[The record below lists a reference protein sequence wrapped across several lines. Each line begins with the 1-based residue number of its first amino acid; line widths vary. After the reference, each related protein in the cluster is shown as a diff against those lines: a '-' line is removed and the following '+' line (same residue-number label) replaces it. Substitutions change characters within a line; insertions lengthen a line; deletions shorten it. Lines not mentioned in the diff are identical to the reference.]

1 MEIPRGRNL
10 TANLTIE
17 QMKVRIA
24 QLEAQLQAKAKPK
37 PAGVRFAKHDQ
48 QSRLQETVINHAT
61 TLRKYQVETLGAIVN
76 AYDAGV
82 RRQLLAMATGT
93 GKTVIFAN
101 LLQAM
106 NHRIPG
112 QMWVI
117 AHREELIDQ
126 AVTKMR
132 HWNPSLIVDKEIAE
146 HYANPFA
153 DVIVSCVA
161 SIGRKGTKR
170 SGRFDWNAVTKVVI
184 DEAHHTP
191 AGTYMNFLELTGVMT
206 NSRKLLLGVTAT
218 PKRGDGK
225 ALAQIY
231 QKIVY
236 SYPIRNAIED
246 GWLVDLRGYRI
257 RSATNLDDVRT
268 TAGDFQTDELS
279 GAVNNDT
286 RNQLVV
292 KGWMDRAEGKQTVC
306 FCVDIAHAKD
316 LAQTFR
322 RYGIKAKAVW
332 GSDPDRAEK
341 LRAHKAREIT
351 VLCNCGVLTEGY
363 DDWRIGCIVL
373 ARPTKSGSL
382 YTQMVGRG
390 TRLQEGTDN
399 LIEAIAAGVKLEKT
413 ECILIDVCD
422 TTSRHSLQTVPSL
435 LGIDSYLDLN
445 GQLAVNSI
453 KALEQ
458 AEAANPHIDFSKLD
472 DITKLKAF
480 IESVNLW
487 HERATPKKIA
497 TASKLDWHKLT
508 DSSYFLMLK
517 SEEVDHFYRGS
528 NKIPIYE
535 QKTVY
540 IKENLLGKFEII
552 SIIRT
557 TAGSKIAASTAI
569 KSRGEANTLQEAFRA
584 ADRAVCDAAQ
594 VRHPTTTTE
603 TSKEALAFEQQR
615 MRKRW
620 ANRPRPTRAALAPP
634 VTTSALWKPAKLKP
648 AKPTNSVKAAT
659 SRYQEPFAL
668 GFSLSVPPVR
678 AGYSTATI
686 EYACV
691 CGVFSASPDKCPRC
705 GRKRQRDDTHE

>member
-1 MEIPRGRNL
+1 
-10 TANLTIE
+10 
-17 QMKVRIA
+17 
-24 QLEAQLQAKAKPK
+24 
-37 PAGVRFAKHDQ
+37 
-48 QSRLQETVINHAT
+48 
-61 TLRKYQVETLGAIVN
+61 
-76 AYDAGV
+76 
-82 RRQLLAMATGT
+82 
-93 GKTVIFAN
+93 
-101 LLQAM
+101 
-106 NHRIPG
+106 
-112 QMWVI
+112 MWVI

-126 AVTKMR
+126 AVTKIR

-170 SGRFDWNAVTKVVI
+170 SGRFDWDAVTKVVI

-191 AGTYMNFLELTGVMT
+191 ASTYMNFLELTGVMT

-225 ALAQIY
+225 ALAHIY
-231 QKIVY
+231 EKIVY

-257 RSATNLDDVRT
+257 RSATNLDEVRT

-292 KGWMDRAEGKQTVC
+292 KGWMDRAEGKQTVG
-306 FCVDIAHAKD
+306 FCVDIKHAMD
-316 LAQTFR
+316 LAETFR
-322 RYGIKAKAVW
+322 GCGIKAKAVW
-332 GSDPDRAEK
+332 GSDPDREEK

-399 LIEAIAAGVKLEKT
+399 LVEAIATGVKLEKT

-422 TTSRHSLQTVPSL
+422 TTSKHSLETLPSL
-435 LGIDSYLDLN
+435 FGIDSDLDLN
-445 GQLAVNSI
+445 GQPAVKSI

-487 HERATPKKIA
+487 PKNAITKKIA

-508 DSSYFLMLK
+508 DSSYFRMLK
-517 SEEVDHFYRGS
+517 SKEVDHFYRGS
-528 NKIPIYE
+528 TRIPVYE

-557 TAGSKIAASTAI
+557 TASPKAASTAI
-569 KSRGEANTLQEAFRA
+569 RSKVEANTLQDAFRE
-584 ADRAVCDAAQ
+584 ADRAVGNAGQDRYR
-594 VRHPTTTTE
+594 VTTTK
-603 TSKEALAFEQQR
+603 TSKDGLACEQRQ
-615 MRKRW
+615 MRGRW
-620 ANRPRPTRAALAPP
+620 AKHSR
-634 VTTSALWKPAKLKP
+634 TTSAALPSRVATPPLRKSGAVKP
-648 AKPTNSVKAAT
+648 AKPTQSVEPAT
-659 SRYQEPFAL
+659 GRNQNPDQFAL
-668 GFSLSVPPVR
+668 AFSLGVPSAR

-691 CGVFSASPDKCPRC
+691 CGVFSSDPSKCPRC
-705 GRKRQRDDTHE
+705 GRKRQTDGAHE

>member
-1 MEIPRGRNL
+1 
-10 TANLTIE
+10 
-17 QMKVRIA
+17 MKVRIA
-24 QLEAQLQAKAKPK
+24 QLEAQLHIE
-37 PAGVRFAKHDQ
+37 PAGVPFAKHHQ
-48 QSRLQETVINHAT
+48 QSHLQESVINHAT
-61 TLRKYQVETLGAIVN
+61 TLRKYQVETLGAIVK

-126 AVTKMR
+126 AVTKIR
-132 HWNPSLIVDKEIAE
+132 DWNPSLIVDKEMAE

-170 SGRFDWNAVTKVVI
+170 SGRFDWDAVTKVVI

-191 AGTYMNFLELTGVMT
+191 ASTYMNFLELTGVMT

-257 RSATNLDDVRT
+257 RSATNLDDVPT

-306 FCVDIAHAKD
+306 FCVDIEHAKD
-316 LAQTFR
+316 LAETFR
-322 RYGIKAKAVW
+322 GCGIKAKAVW

-390 TRLQEGTDN
+390 TRLQKDTGN
-399 LIEAIAAGVKLEKT
+399 LVEAIAAGVKLEKT

-422 TTSRHSLQTVPSL
+422 TTSNHSLETLPSL
-435 LGIDSYLDLN
+435 FGIDSDLDLN
-445 GQLAVNSI
+445 GQLAVKSI

-458 AEAANPHIDFSKLD
+458 AEAANPNIDFSKLD

-487 HERATPKKIA
+487 NERATPKKIA

-528 NKIPIYE
+528 TKIPIYE

-557 TAGSKIAASTAI
+557 TASPKVAASTAI
-569 KSRGEANTLQEAFRA
+569 KSRGEANTLQDAFRA
-584 ADRAVCDAAQ
+584 ADRAVCDAGQ
-594 VRHPTTTTE
+594 VCYPTTTTKK
-603 TSKEALAFEQQR
+603 SKDELAFEQQQ

-620 ANRPRPTRAALAPP
+620 AKRSRNTLTNLPARVAMPP
-634 VTTSALWKPAKLKP
+634 LWKPAAAKSANPTKSVNP
-648 AKPTNSVKAAT
+648 ATGRNQN
-659 SRYQEPFAL
+659 QEPFAL
-668 GFSLSVPPVR
+668 GFSLGVPPVR

-686 EYACV
+686 EYACA
-691 CGVFSASPDKCPRC
+691 CGVFSTNPNKCPRC
-705 GRKRQRDDTHE
+705 GRKRQRGGAHE